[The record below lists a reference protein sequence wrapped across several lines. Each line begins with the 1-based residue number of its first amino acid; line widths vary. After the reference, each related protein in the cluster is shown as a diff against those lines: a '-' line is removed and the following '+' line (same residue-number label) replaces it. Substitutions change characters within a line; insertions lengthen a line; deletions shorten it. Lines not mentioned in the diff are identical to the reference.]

1 MRAFLKSVPVIVLAL
16 LMSSCGTGVV
26 APSVTPPGTPLPS
39 SVVSPSPTQTSPAGT
54 PPIGTPKTVTFDFD
68 TGLPVAAT
76 RQSTPFDQASGGVT
90 AHFSSPSDP
99 GGFSVQNHNT
109 TFFNLSQ
116 FSGNYLM
123 DSNPF
128 RNPLYISFSQK
139 LTAITFTFA
148 TVDYHDPG
156 AGGEP
161 SGIKS
166 TVYLDSTGTPA
177 VGSVTTHGTFSN
189 DSYPEGTLSFSS
201 SGQPFNLVVIELPF
215 LPQGATDFMVDNIS
229 VTTAP

>member
-54 PPIGTPKTVTFDFD
+54 PKTVTFDFD
-68 TGLPVAAT
+68 TGLPAVTT
-76 RQSTPFDQASGGVT
+76 RQSTPFDQTSGGVT
-90 AHFSSPSDP
+90 AHFSSQFDP
-99 GGFSVQNHNT
+99 AGFSVQNHDT

-116 FSGNYLM
+116 FSGNFLM
-123 DSNPF
+123 DSNSL
-128 RNPLYISFSQK
+128 RNPLYVSFSHK

-148 TVDYHDPG
+148 TMDYHDPG

-161 SGIKS
+161 SSVKL
-166 TVYLDSTGTPA
+166 TAYLDSTGTSA
-177 VGSVTTHGTFSN
+177 VGTVTTHGTFSN
-189 DSYPEGTLSFSS
+189 DSYPEGTLLFSS
-201 SGQPFNLVVIELPF
+201 GGQLFNLVVIELPF